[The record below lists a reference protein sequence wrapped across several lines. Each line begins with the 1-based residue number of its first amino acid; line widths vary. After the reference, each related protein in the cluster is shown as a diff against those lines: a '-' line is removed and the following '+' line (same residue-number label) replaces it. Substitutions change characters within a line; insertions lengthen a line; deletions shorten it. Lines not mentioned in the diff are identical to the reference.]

1 MRLRNWLT
9 YKLREQ
15 ILDFELMGYY
25 SSGAVLPGICKS
37 KFNRSVVD
45 ENKKMMY
52 RYANE
57 GKLEV
62 FEKKVGYNNVLF
74 DKIQDGEY
82 RLKKVIT

>member
-1 MRLRNWLT
+1 
-9 YKLREQ
+9 
-15 ILDFELMGYY
+15 
-25 SSGAVLPGICKS
+25 
-37 KFNRSVVD
+37 
-45 ENKKMMY
+45 MMY